1 MLIYKARANS
11 RRLGLKSLGMR
22 GGKYRYEHRLAR
34 LHDDDFSDG
43 GLGDGGH
50 GEGFTD
56 LVGFSWI

>member
-1 MLIYKARANS
+1 MLFYKARANS
-11 RRLGLKSLGMR
+11 RRLGLKKLGYAR
-22 GGKYRYEHRLAR
+22 GLAR